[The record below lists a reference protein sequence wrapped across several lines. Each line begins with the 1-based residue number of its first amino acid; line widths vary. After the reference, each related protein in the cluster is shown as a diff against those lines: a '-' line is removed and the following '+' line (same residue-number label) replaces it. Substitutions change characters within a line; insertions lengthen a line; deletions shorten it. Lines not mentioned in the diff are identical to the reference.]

1 MATTFLE
8 SPRFPDNIAFGATV
22 GPTYLTAVNQV
33 YSGRD
38 SRIVAWTQAR
48 IKFEVGRRCMNA
60 ADTATLD
67 AFFRTVKGRAYG
79 FRIKDWTDY
88 ADGNVGVLTAQS
100 ALGVY
105 QLGKLYS
112 NGALSETRLIQKPVA
127 GTVVVTRNG
136 SAYGGSYSLDTTTG
150 LVTLQPI
157 ASQSVTAVTVGTTT
171 QVTLAAAIP
180 GLAVN
185 GTLYLT
191 GLGGANAGTLNGKQ
205 FTITAISGAVY
216 TLNVNTAGQTI
227 TASGSGQMYPQP
239 SDVLAWTGQF
249 DVPARFD
256 TDECKKQIMDRNGP
270 NGDLL
275 VDWGS
280 IPIIEVRP

>member
-1 MATTFLE
+1 MAMIFLE

-38 SRIVAWTQAR
+38 ARIVAWTQAR
-48 IKFEVGRRCMNA
+48 IKFEVGRRCMKA

-88 ADGNVGVLTAQS
+88 TDGNVGVLTAQS
-100 ALGVY
+100 TFAVY

-157 ASQSVTAVTVGTTT
+157 ASQNVTAVTVGTTT
-171 QVTLAAAIP
+171 QVTLGAAIP
-180 GLAVN
+180 SLAIN

-205 FTITAISGAVY
+205 LTITAISGAVY
-216 TLNVNTAGQTI
+216 TLNVNTVGQTI

-239 SDVLAWTGQF
+239 NDVLAWTGQF

-270 NGDLL
+270 AGDLL

>member
-1 MATTFLE
+1 MTTFLE

-22 GPTYLTAVNQV
+22 GPTYMTSVNQV

-48 IKFEVGRRCMNA
+48 VRFEVGRRSMKA

-67 AFFRTVKGRAYG
+67 AFFRSVKGRAYG

-88 ADGNVGVLTAQS
+88 ACTTANGALTPVTAS
-100 ALGVY
+100 EGLY
-105 QLGKLYS
+105 QLVKVYT
-112 NGALSETRLIQKPVA
+112 NGALSESRLIQKPVS
-127 GTVVVTRNG
+127 GSVSIYKNG
-136 SAYGGSYSLDTTTG
+136 VLQGYTLDTTTG
-150 LVTLQPI
+150 IATLPSI
-157 ASQSVTAVTVGTTT
+157 AGESITAITVGAST
-171 QVTLAAAIP
+171 QITVAAAFT
-180 GLAVN
+180 GLAV
-185 GTLYLT
+185 GGWLGLDGLT
-191 GLGGANAGTLNGKQ
+191 GASASKLNGQQ
-205 FTITAISGAVY
+205 FQITAISGAVY
-216 TLNVNTAGQTI
+216 TLAVNTAGLTI
-227 TASGSGQMYPQP
+227 TASGTARQYLLST
-239 SDVLAWTGQF
+239 DALTWAGQF

-256 TDECKKQIMDRNGP
+256 VDEMKKQIMDRNGA